1 MSIFL
6 SCETCLKPV
15 VSVTACI
22 MDRLLVGISDDE
34 TREELLSTHD
44 LTLNICRG
52 MEAESLHMKALR
64 SEEINKIKDMTKK
77 KKKSGHDK
85 YQP

>member
-1 MSIFL
+1 L
-6 SCETCLKPV
+6 

-22 MDRLLVGISDDE
+22 TDRLLVGISDDE